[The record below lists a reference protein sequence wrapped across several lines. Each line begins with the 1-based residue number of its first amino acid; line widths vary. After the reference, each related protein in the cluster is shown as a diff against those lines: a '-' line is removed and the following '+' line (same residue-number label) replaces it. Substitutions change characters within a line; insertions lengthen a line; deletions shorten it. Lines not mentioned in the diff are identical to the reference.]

1 MFILNQTNDD
11 CIEIH
16 RIKMCKHYND
26 DVTKKINNIRS
37 KYRNN
42 AYNYGSTENA
52 MRRADKEIDDFLYNI
67 KNVYNYT
74 IEVNDGIC
82 VATYDN
88 LKRAEYIYNEIISRK
103 MHGMCD
109 KGTVISISNIE
120 KFS

>member
-67 KNVYNYT
+67 KNVYYCKSNHKKCKSLQVVPV
-74 IEVNDGIC
+74 IHKPG
-82 VATYDN
+82 AQ
-88 LKRAEYIYNEIISRK
+88 IIKQYFPGLGALS
-103 MHGMCD
+103 
-109 KGTVISISNIE
+109 V
-120 KFS
+120 